1 MTTDFI
7 IYLKKVTHV
16 LKNLRFV
23 FVEMSNFDNDLRSAR
38 DGSHDYTR
46 DIIVLHIKME
56 SNYKILPCR
65 EKSNSL
71 FCSALTL
78 QSLLDLDVLL
88 VVSLCVLSNN
98 PFKQEYHYA

>member
-16 LKNLRFV
+16 LKNLRL
-23 FVEMSNFDNDLRSAR
+23 MSNFDNDLRSAR

-46 DIIVLHIKME
+46 DINVLHIKME

-65 EKSNSL
+65 EKYNSL

-78 QSLLDLDVLL
+78 QSPLDLDVLL
-88 VVSLCVLSNN
+88 LVSLCV
-98 PFKQEYHYA
+98 

>member
-16 LKNLRFV
+16 LKNLRL
-23 FVEMSNFDNDLRSAR
+23 MSNFDNDLRSAR
-38 DGSHDYTR
+38 DGSHGYTR
-46 DIIVLHIKME
+46 DKNILHIKMD

-78 QSLLDLDVLL
+78 QSPLDLDVLL

>member
-16 LKNLRFV
+16 LKNLLL
-23 FVEMSNFDNDLRSAR
+23 MSNFDNDLRSAR

-46 DIIVLHIKME
+46 DINVLHIKME

-65 EKSNSL
+65 EKYNSL

-78 QSLLDLDVLL
+78 QSPLDLDVLL
-88 VVSLCVLSNN
+88 LVSLCVLSNN